1 MGNGK
6 VKTKCFSTDSFT
18 LHPSPFTL
26 HPSPFT
32 LHPSPFTLHPSP
44 FTLPPSPFTPPP
56 FTVFTVPRLCSV
68 TPSASAT
75 RSTSRLCSSVRRFTG
90 GMECPQS
97 TPSLAESTVLQTSAG
112 APNIHTRST
121 YLRTPSCRDWASFM
135 LPASQAEKSSV

>member
-1 MGNGK
+1 MGIGDWESQNQIFLYG
-6 VKTKCFSTDSFT
+6 F
-18 LHPSPFTL
+18 LHPSPFTPSHL
-26 HPSPFT
+26 HTFTPSH
-32 LHPSPFTLHPSP
+32 LHT
-44 FTLPPSPFTPPP
+44 FTPPP

-112 APNIHTRST
+112 APNIHARST

-135 LPASQAEKSSV
+135 LPASQAEKS